1 MLFIT
6 VVAGDIVNRSKIDFC
21 STIQCSKLKPLCLWN
36 STFKCVDRLEIRV
49 DRIVNISPSFRGKI
63 REIRTVKIWRL
74 DGFDGWKAFNT
85 SPIFEWSKSRSGSL
99 FMVVTDL
106 KGKTLRKLYKYHG
119 IDNSFLRQLSTP
131 APPTISTWYY
141 SKFMVTSMTPTSR
154 KNLTSM
160 TSTSRKNLTS
170 MAPTSRKNL
179 TSTTS
184 TWYYLGSTTP
194 TLYPTSSYQTS
205 TMQHTTSDN
214 NGDGTTIGL
223 ATGVV
228 IFIICIIGLLF
239 WCRHKRQER
248 VIDFELLE
256 IESAL

>member
-6 VVAGDIVNRSKIDFC
+6 TVAGDIVNRSKIDFC
-21 STIQCSKLKPLCLWN
+21 STIQCSTLKPLCLWDL
-36 STFKCVDRLEIRV
+36 TFKCVDRLEIKV
-49 DRIVNISPSFRGKI
+49 DRIINISPSFRGKI
-63 REIRTVKIWRL
+63 REIRTVKIWKL

-119 IDNSFLRQLSTP
+119 IDHSFLRQLSTP
-131 APPTISTWYY
+131 TPPTISTWYY

-160 TSTSRKNLTS
+160 TPTSRKNLTS
-170 MAPTSRKNL
+170 MTPTWYYSG
-179 TSTTS
+179 STTS
-184 TWYYLGSTTP
+184 TP
-194 TLYPTSSYQTS
+194 YPTSSYQTS
-205 TMQHTTSDN
+205 TMQHTTSDK

-223 ATGVV
+223 TTGVV

-239 WCRHKRQER
+239 WYRHKRQER

-256 IESAL
+256 VESAL

>member
-6 VVAGDIVNRSKIDFC
+6 TVAGDIVNRSKIDFC
-21 STIQCSKLKPLCLWN
+21 ATIQCSTLKPLCIWDL
-36 STFKCVDRLEIRV
+36 TFKCVDRLEIKV
-49 DRIVNISPSFRGKI
+49 DRIINISPSFRGKI
-63 REIRTVKIWRL
+63 REIRTVKIWKL

-119 IDNSFLRQLSTP
+119 IDHSFLRHLSTP
-131 APPTISTWYY
+131 TPPTISTWYY

-154 KNLTSM
+154 KNLTS
-160 TSTSRKNLTS
+160 TSRKNLTS
-170 MAPTSRKNL
+170 M
-179 TSTTS
+179 TSTSMTP
-184 TWYYLGSTTP
+184 TWYYSGSMTSTP
-194 TLYPTSSYQTS
+194 YPTSSYQTS
-205 TMQHTTSDN
+205 TMQHTTSDK
-214 NGDGTTIGL
+214 NGDGITIGL
-223 ATGVV
+223 TTGVV

-239 WCRHKRQER
+239 WYRHKRQER

-256 IESAL
+256 VESAL